1 MKQHEYTQSE
11 LDEHYT
17 FLIQY
22 GDEPDCIRFY
32 RAKASGII
40 RMIDVDSGFDVMAEG
55 GNRIF
60 ASDADALAYVRHVMD
75 NSY

>member
-1 MKQHEYTQSE
+1 MRQHEYTQSE

-40 RMIDVDSGFDVMAEG
+40 RMIDVDSRFDVMAQG
-55 GNRIF
+55 GNRQF
-60 ASDADALAYVRHVMD
+60 ASDAEALAYVSYFMD